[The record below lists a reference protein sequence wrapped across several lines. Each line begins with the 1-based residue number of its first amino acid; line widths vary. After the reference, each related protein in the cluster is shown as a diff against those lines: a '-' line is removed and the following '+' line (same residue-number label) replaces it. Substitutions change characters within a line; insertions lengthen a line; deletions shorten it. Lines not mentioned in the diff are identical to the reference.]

1 VPSEHSPGAR
11 DERERFERLRR
22 DLNEDPARFLDR
34 DIFEH
39 GQVRLEERDVVE
51 WDQSNQRVVRDES
64 VSAPG
69 EMIRDRIDGIDDLEV
84 ARAWRAVERNLDRT
98 PDGGRDVVIGFI
110 EDRIDELEA
119 TGERDLPG
127 RSAEELRELGVDAY
141 ENIAPKP
148 DAVYLDEDGE
158 EQSTV
163 SADEKLAAM
172 ADGGEEE

>member
-11 DERERFERLRR
+11 EDREHFGRLRR

-51 WDQSNQRVVRDES
+51 WNQSNQRVVRDS
-64 VSAPG
+64 AVSGPG
-69 EMIRDRIDGIDDLEV
+69 EMIRDRIAGIDDLEV
-84 ARAWRAVERNLDRT
+84 AKAWRAVERALDRT
-98 PDGGRDVVIGFI
+98 PEGGRDVIIEFI

-119 TGERDLPG
+119 NGERDLPG
-127 RSAEELRELGVDAY
+127 LSPGEQRERAVEAY
-141 ENIAPKP
+141 ESVAPKD
-148 DAVYLDEDGE
+148 DAVYLDEGGE
-158 EQSTV
+158 EQNTV

-172 ADGGEEE
+172 ADGGEDQ